1 MDTEGIKGNRIV
13 YDGAGVNALTR
24 LDRGVLSQAGVNE
37 LIVLEGI
44 NDIGWPHMKPG
55 TEGDPSQLKES
66 PFSAQLVTANQLI
79 HDLKQIVDRSHEH
92 AIRVFG
98 ASLTPHEGAEY
109 YTEDGEAVRQAVNHW
124 NRSSG
129 AFESLI

>member
-1 MDTEGIKGNRIV
+1 
-13 YDGAGVNALTR
+13 
-24 LDRGVLSQAGVNE
+24 
-37 LIVLEGI
+37 
-44 NDIGWPHMKPG
+44 MKPG